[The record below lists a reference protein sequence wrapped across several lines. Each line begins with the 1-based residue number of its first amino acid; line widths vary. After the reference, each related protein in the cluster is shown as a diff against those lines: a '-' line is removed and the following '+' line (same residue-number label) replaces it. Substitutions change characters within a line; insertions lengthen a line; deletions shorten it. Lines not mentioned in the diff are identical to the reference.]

1 MEIFV
6 DVNMNNEQII
16 RQIDQMMMEEV
27 TEAVREAPQFLN
39 VKSGPAALSRPVF
52 RYMSTTCVYHT
63 CTFV

>member
-6 DVNMNNEQII
+6 DVNMNDEQII

-39 VKSGPAALSRPVF
+39 VK
-52 RYMSTTCVYHT
+52 
-63 CTFV
+63 

>member
-39 VKSGPAALSRPVF
+39 VKSGPTALSRPVF
-52 RYMSTTCVYHT
+52 RYMSTTCAYHT

>member
-6 DVNMNNEQII
+6 GVNMNDEQII

-52 RYMSTTCVYHT
+52 RYMSTTCAYHT